1 LCPLSLP
8 FPPLKVHGGDNG
20 SKPPPPCGWYRYI
33 HSLDGHGRVPS
44 TRSGWLAVTWR
55 VVTFSIHLCRYVCSS
70 VSPFRTTIPPPPPL
84 SHQEKKKRKKERKKT
99 SDFGVLRKHRT
110 QSARVQY
117 VLRMYITDQLRSRPS
132 SPSPFSERSDRGDC
146 WRSERPGLSRGDRW
160 EGKASLRTPEEIPF
174 LRLGNWGGGG
184 LISETGDRERP
195 RVHIY
200 VVPKKRGGGGGSV
213 FAVAGSRAAGRERE
227 CVCVL
232 S

>member
-1 LCPLSLP
+1 MVTAGCPAREADGSRSRGELLLLAYTYVGMYVVVYLLSE
-8 FPPLKVHGGDNG
+8 PP
-20 SKPPPPCGWYRYI
+20 S
-33 HSLDGHGRVPS
+33 
-44 TRSGWLAVTWR
+44 
-55 VVTFSIHLCRYVCSS
+55 
-70 VSPFRTTIPPPPPL
+70 PPPPPL